1 MKNNMNSALMA
12 KKLYNQPV
20 VTIASIRTTSII
32 CVSGGGG
39 GGGSSSS
46 MAIPPDATTDIQL

>member
-39 GGGSSSS
+39 GGSSSS

>member
-32 CVSGGGG
+32 CVSGGG
-39 GGGSSSS
+39 SSSS

>member
-39 GGGSSSS
+39 G
-46 MAIPPDATTDIQL
+46 

>member
-39 GGGSSSS
+39 SSSS